1 MISRKSLPVAERD
14 DRELHQS
21 GSSYADI
28 KAMRD
33 EALMELIKRGNHDA
47 FAQLFDR
54 YYRLV
59 LSIAV
64 RILRNRPEAEDLMQD
79 VFFEIYR
86 KGENYDPARGSA
98 KSWIMRF
105 AYSRSLNRLEY
116 LTSRQFY
123 NAPAV
128 TDLHVLRHT
137 EQLPTW
143 NGLTAD
149 EWSKIIQEGLAT
161 LNEKQR
167 DTLYLACT
175 KGHSLKEISSLT
187 NETLG
192 NTRHYYY
199 RGIKKLRQYL
209 QDRACFQESLA
220 RVQGEA

>member
-1 MISRKSLPVAERD
+1 MISRENLPVADRD
-14 DRELHQS
+14 DRELYQS
-21 GSSYADI
+21 GSGYADI

-33 EALMELIKRGNHDA
+33 EELMEQIKRGNHDA

-64 RILRNRPEAEDLMQD
+64 RILRNRSEAEDLMQD

-86 KGENYDPARGSA
+86 KGENYDAARGSA

-123 NAPAV
+123 NAPAI
-128 TDLHVLRHT
+128 TDLCVSSET
-137 EQLPTW
+137 EPLLTW
-143 NGLTAD
+143 NGLTAE
-149 EWSKIIQEGLAT
+149 EWSRIIQEGLAT

-175 KGHSLKEISSLT
+175 RGHSLKEISSMT

-209 QDRACFQESLA
+209 QDRACFEGKLA